1 MSTSYDDCQD
11 IEREHTRDEREG
23 EIRQRLLGPIGLR
36 PLQQQGIPLRER
48 CLKCIATKAQEL
60 LDNAE
65 SAEGYGVTHYQVGD
79 PVGTERYVDGDCWV
93 ISTEL
98 MSELEDLL
106 DDLKTIEQEGW

>member
-11 IEREHTRDEREG
+11 IAKEGDRAEREDG
-23 EIRQRLLGPIGLR
+23 IRQRLLGPIGQRLNNTPR
-36 PLQQQGIPLRER
+36 TPLHELAK
-48 CLKCIATKAQEL
+48 KCVCAKAQEI

-65 SAEGYGVTHYQVGD
+65 SADGYCTTHYAVGD
-79 PVGTERYVDGDCWV
+79 PDGRGHYEESPCWV

-106 DDLKTIEQEGW
+106 DDLRTIEQEGW

>member
-11 IEREHTRDEREG
+11 IEREPGRAERED
-23 EIRQRLLGPIGLR
+23 EIRQRLPGPIGQR
-36 PLQQQGIPLRER
+36 PQIQARTPLHE
-48 CLKCIATKAQEL
+48 LAKKCVCAKAQEL

-65 SAEGYGVTHYQVGD
+65 GA
-79 PVGTERYVDGDCWV
+79 DGDYWV
-93 ISTEL
+93 VSNEL